1 MKVYPIFLIGL
12 EKKHCVV
19 VGGGSEAQR
28 KVAGLLDVDAA
39 VTLISARRTDVL
51 RTWVDE
57 GRITWIER
65 DYQPGDLRGAF
76 LVIATGDDPQINA
89 RIWQEAKQEGAL
101 INVVDDPVHC
111 NFIAGSI
118 VRQGALTIGISTSGC
133 APALAVRLRQR
144 LAREF
149 GPEYAAF
156 LHMLEDLREPL
167 GARYPD
173 FRERRACWY
182 ALVDS
187 DIIDLLRKGEPDLAR
202 RRVAEIIGDKVPDE
216 TKASDF

>member
-1 MKVYPIFLIGL
+1 MKVYPVFLIGL
-12 EKKHCVV
+12 ANKRCVV
-19 VGGGSEAQR
+19 IGGGSEAQR

-39 VTLISARRTDVL
+39 VTIISARLTDVL
-51 RTWVDE
+51 RTWVDK
-57 GRITWIER
+57 GRVIWIER

-76 LVIATGDDPQINA
+76 LVIATGDDPQANA
-89 RIWQEAKQEGAL
+89 RIWQEAKKEGAL
-101 INVVDDPVHC
+101 INVMDDPIHC

-118 VRQGALTIGISTSGC
+118 VRQGALTVALSTGGC

-156 LHMLEDLREPL
+156 LHMMEGLREPL
-167 GARYPD
+167 AARYPD
-173 FRERRACWY
+173 LQERRERWY

-187 DIIDLLRKGEPDLAR
+187 DIIPLLREGKADLAYQ
-202 RRVAEIIGDKVPDE
+202 RVAEVVGEELLTAMRGGE
-216 TKASDF
+216 T